1 MRLRALA
8 LVLLAPSLLAQWETV
23 GPGVDYRLF
32 TRGQPAP
39 FHVARVDLANPW
51 IRVVSSMESERGM
64 RTSEFARRN
73 NTIIAVNGDFFTD
86 RLQPVGL
93 AIGACGHWRETCDRG
108 EAVVALSAE
117 RAEIYPPADVLQP
130 PPDWITTAVSGWP
143 MVVRDC
149 RLLSAREL
157 PGSDRFTR
165 SPHARTAVG
174 LTSDKRT
181 MFLVVAEGG
190 EGRGVT
196 LEQVSRFM
204 REALDVCFALNLDGG
219 GSSVMLVNSSV
230 VARPRDGEE
239 RRVANHLAVVDIR
252 NYPGCVE

>member
-8 LVLLAPSLLAQWETV
+8 LALLAPSLLAQWEMV

-32 TRGQPAP
+32 SSGQPAP
-39 FHVARVDLANPW
+39 FHVARVDLGNPW

-64 RTSEFARRN
+64 RTSEFARLN
-73 NTIIAVNGDFFTD
+73 NSIVAVNGDFFTD

-93 AIGACGHWRETCDRG
+93 TIGACGHWKETCDRG
-108 EAVVALSAE
+108 EGVVALSAD
-117 RAEIYPPADVLQP
+117 RAEIYPPVDSLQP
-130 PPDWITTAVSGWP
+130 LPDWIATAVSGWP
-143 MVVRDC
+143 VVVREC
-149 RLLSAREL
+149 RALSAKEL

-174 LTSDKRT
+174 LTRDKRT

-190 EGRGVT
+190 EGKGVT
-196 LEQVSRFM
+196 LAQLSRFM
-204 REALDVCFALNLDGG
+204 REALDVCYALNLDGG
-219 GSSVMLVNSSV
+219 GSSVMLVNGSV
-230 VARPRDGEE
+230 VARPRDGAE

-252 NYPGCVE
+252 NYPGCSE